1 MRRISS
7 RLLDRE
13 VTLKRVTTTVNQ
25 FGEPTETETAT
36 EVRANVQPVNVEDV
50 ESVAGQVVDERRV
63 VFLREEVTVVDRF
76 SLDSGADFDVT
87 DVRRWGHFS
96 RALLVRAD

>member
-1 MRRISS
+1 MRRIPP
-7 RLLDRE
+7 RLLDRQ
-13 VTLKRVTTTVNQ
+13 VTLKRVSTSVSQ
-25 FGEPTETETAT
+25 FGEPTETVIETAIL
-36 EVRANVQPVNVEDV
+36 ANVQPVNVEDV

-63 VFLREEVTVVDRF
+63 VFLREEVSVADRF

-87 DVRRWGHFS
+87 DVRRWGNFS

>member
-1 MRRISS
+1 M
-7 RLLDRE
+7 RLLNRQ
-13 VTLKRVTTTVNQ
+13 VTLKRVTTAVNQ
-25 FGEPTETETAT
+25 FGEPTETQTAT
-36 EVRANVQPVNVEDV
+36 EVRANIQPVKVEDV

-63 VFLREEVTVVDRF
+63 IFLREAVTVADRF
-76 SLDSGADFDVT
+76 SLDGGGDFDVT

>member
-1 MRRISS
+1 MRRIPA

-25 FGEPTETETAT
+25 FGEPTETVTETA
-36 EVRANVQPVNVEDV
+36 VLANVQPVKVEDV
-50 ESVAGQVVDERRV
+50 ESVAGQVVDDRRV
-63 VFLREEVTVVDRF
+63 LFLREEVTVADRF
-76 SLDSGADFDVT
+76 SVDSAGDFDVT